1 MTDIGQAIEELRTAA
16 REGAEYTVR
25 EELGLAADALE
36 EAMTWIGAP
45 VTEKAEAEVLAK
57 LGYEKPE
64 PSELHKKLNEALE
77 FHLSSAHREEV
88 VGIVEKLVAEEIAK
102 AVKPEPNHGVRFRA
116 VQNGVVVGPERGDA
130 IEALEDLKEFLGC
143 PEFPSTPKRGLIQYS
158 EPGGSGI
165 WSTYVKNVSY
175 WDIVHSVEGGSGGS

>member
-1 MTDIGQAIEELRTAA
+1 MMTDIGQAIEELRRVA

-25 EELGLAADALE
+25 DELGLAADALE

-64 PSELHKKLNEALE
+64 PSELHKKLDEALA
-77 FHLSSAHREEV
+77 FHLSSAHRETV
-88 VGIVEKLVAEEIAK
+88 VGLVEKLVAEELAK
-102 AVKPEPNHGVRFRA
+102 AVKTESNQGVRFRA
-116 VQNGVVVGPERGDA
+116 VQNGVVVGPERGGVS
-130 IEALEDLKEFLGC
+130 EALEDLKEFLGC
-143 PEFPSTPKRGLIQYS
+143 PESPSTPKRGLIQFS

-165 WSTYVKNVSY
+165 WTTYAKNLSY
-175 WDIVHSVEGGSGGS
+175 WDIVHSEGRTGD